1 MSTKNVST
9 ENGSAGNMSPANM
22 SPASEV
28 VNATVSDLPLDAGHA
43 SAGAWSPECGAV
55 VGFSGIVRNHDGG
68 RAVATLSYTAHPSAE
83 QVIAEVAAEIAGR
96 YDGVRIWVG
105 HRTGPLEI
113 GDAAL
118 VAAVAAAHR
127 GVAFAAC
134 SDLVDTV
141 KARVPIWKEQGFGD
155 GSTEWVGVSDAPV

>member
-1 MSTKNVST
+1 MSTEPEAAQGAADAAAKNT
-9 ENGSAGNMSPANM
+9 
-22 SPASEV
+22 SEV
-28 VNATVSDLPLDAGHA
+28 INATVSDLPLNAEHA
-43 SAGAWSPECGAV
+43 NGAAWSPECGAV

-68 RAVATLSYTAHPSAE
+68 RGVASLSYSAHPSAE
-83 QVIAEVAAEIAGR
+83 EVIAGVAADIAAK

-141 KARVPIWKEQGFGD
+141 KEHVPIWKEQGFQD
-155 GSTEWVGVSDAPV
+155 GTTEWVGVSD